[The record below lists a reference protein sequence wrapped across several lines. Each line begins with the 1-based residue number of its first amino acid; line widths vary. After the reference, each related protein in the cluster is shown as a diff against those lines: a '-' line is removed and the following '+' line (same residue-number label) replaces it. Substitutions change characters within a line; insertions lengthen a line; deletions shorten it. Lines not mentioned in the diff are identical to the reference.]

1 MCRAR
6 PDGLGTSFNLILQNF
21 HYARSPWAYSAV
33 RYSLLADFNTV
44 DIEREDL
51 ELKLTKSGIVLLAK
65 IAPSG
70 TLGNSYPQG

>member
-1 MCRAR
+1 M
-6 PDGLGTSFNLILQNF
+6 GLQ
-21 HYARSPWAYSAV
+21 
-33 RYSLLADFNTV
+33 SLLADFNTV